1 MFRSLRITGFR
12 DIERL
17 NVERLARVNLFVGG
31 NNSGKTSLLEAVEI
45 LLGRGDVHSLVAGSL
60 RRDETMDVHQDG
72 RKAVA
77 VRHLFHGHE
86 LEVRRTVVIQGDQ
99 GDELSV
105 RIQVAPQSVMDL
117 AIQDEARG
125 PDLRVLAIAEGRE
138 RHSTHFLTSE
148 GNLTYTPALRLR
160 DSRTREIK
168 GGFNFI
174 TTAGAG
180 LGQLLQLWDEVVLS
194 PDEALVLD
202 ALRIIEPR
210 IARIAAVDREVSSG
224 AFMSLMHGSRAR
236 TPLGSMGDGIRRLLA
251 LAIYLVRSAGG
262 TLLIDEID
270 TGLHHSVMVQM
281 WKLVVETAARL
292 DVQVFATTH
301 SMDCVAALATLSEDE
316 PALKPA
322 VLLHR
327 VEKHREA
334 TVIYSADE
342 LAEAASA
349 GIEMRGVRG

>member
-72 RKAVA
+72 RQEVA
-77 VRHLFHGHE
+77 VRHLFRGHE
-86 LEVRRTVVIQGDQ
+86 LR
-99 GDELSV
+99 
-105 RIQVAPQSVMDL
+105 P
-117 AIQDEARG
+117 EARFTIEG
-125 PDLRVLAIAEGRE
+125 DNGIPRVVQVEAALLEAEEASPPGLWVSLQADGQEKLSQLALSPEG
-138 RHSTHFLTSE
+138 S
-148 GNLTYTPALRLR
+148 LTYMPPFRMR
-160 DSRTREIK
+160 GPRSKESR

-202 ALRIIEPR
+202 ALRIIEPQ

-224 AFMSLMHGSRAR
+224 AFMLLMQNNRSR
-236 TPLGSMGDGIRRLLA
+236 TPLGSMGDGVRRLLA
-251 LAIYLVRSAGG
+251 LAIHLVRSAGG